1 MRILI
6 LSASY
11 GSGHAEAAR
20 SLAAAF
26 ASARGRAVVVDH
38 FRELVHP
45 VFAQVEP
52 ARLLLALRHAPWL
65 WALGYAW
72 GTAWGPSPPLAFG
85 MTRARHRA
93 PRPACST
100 RCGRTR

>member
-20 SLAAAF
+20 SLAAAIET
-26 ASARGRAVVVDH
+26 RGGRAVVVDH

-45 VFAQVEP
+45 VFAHVRVSGRS
-52 ARLLLALRHAPWL
+52 ATA
-65 WALGYAW
+65 WA
-72 GTAWGPSPPLAFG
+72 TAWGPTRRSPSA
-85 MTRARHRA
+85 
-93 PRPACST
+93 
-100 RCGRTR
+100 